1 MEKVKILLADDHQ
14 MFLDGL
20 ASLLSQLKDV
30 EVIATVNSGKEAL
43 EKLKTCCP
51 NLAILDINMPD
62 MNGIE
67 TTRKIREKYPEIKI
81 LGLTME
87 NDLQLVTEMLEAG
100 ASGYILKNT
109 GKAELEMAIRQVL
122 KGEPYLSQAISNQL
136 AQNLMRNFQQKKEQ
150 QDTLGSLTERELEI
164 LKLIAREH
172 SNSEIAEL
180 LFISPKTVETHR
192 KNLMRKIEVKN
203 SLGVYK
209 FAVKHQLLKD
219 EL

>member
-1 MEKVKILLADDHQ
+1 MEKVKVLLADDHQ

-43 EKLKTCCP
+43 TRLTTLSP
-51 NLAILDINMPD
+51 DLAILDINMPD
-62 MNGIE
+62 MNGLE
-67 TTRKIREKYPEIKI
+67 TTKKIKEKYPDIKI

-87 NDLQLVTEMLEAG
+87 NDLQLVTGMLEAG

-109 GKAELEMAIRQVL
+109 GKEELELAIRQVI
-122 KGEPYLSQAISNQL
+122 KGEPYLSQTISNQL
-136 AQNLMRNFQQKKEQ
+136 AQNLLRNFQQKNEP
-150 QDTLGSLTERELEI
+150 QDALSSLTERELEI
-164 LKLIAREH
+164 LKLIALEH
-172 SNSEIAEL
+172 SNSEIADL

-209 FAVKHQLLKD
+209 FAVKHQLLK
-219 EL
+219 E

>member
-1 MEKVKILLADDHQ
+1 MEKIKVLLADDHQ

-20 ASLLSQLKDV
+20 ASLLSQVKDL

-43 EKLKTCCP
+43 ECLSKHSP
-51 NLAILDINMPD
+51 HLAILDIRMPD
-62 MNGIE
+62 MDGLE
-67 TTRKIREKYPEIKI
+67 TTHKIKEKYPNVKI

-87 NDLQLVTEMLEAG
+87 NDLQLVTGMLEAG

-109 GKAELEMAIRQVL
+109 GKAELELAIKQVM

-136 AQNLMRNFQQKKEQ
+136 AQNLMRNFQQKDEQ
-150 QDTLGSLTERELEI
+150 QDALSSLTERELEI
-164 LKLIAREH
+164 LKLIALEH
-172 SNSEIAEL
+172 SNTEIADL

-209 FAVKHQLLKD
+209 FAVKHQLLK
-219 EL
+219 E